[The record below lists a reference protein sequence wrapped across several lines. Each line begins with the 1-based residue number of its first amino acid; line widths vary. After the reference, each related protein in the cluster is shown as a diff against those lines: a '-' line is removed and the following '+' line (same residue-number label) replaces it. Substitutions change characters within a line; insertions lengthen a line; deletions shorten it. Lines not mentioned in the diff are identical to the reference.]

1 METYFIHIR
10 LDRTNHRD
18 VYVQARS
25 LEEAIEIARR
35 DANALER
42 RWASFIG

>member
-18 VYVQARS
+18 VYVQAAS
-25 LEEAIEIARR
+25 PEQAVEIARR
-35 DANALER
+35 EATAMER
-42 RWASFIG
+42 RWASFIL